1 MSEPDGQAEPDAPDA
16 AAKPRRARATPT
28 PGDPAPE
35 TASAAADAPLQ
46 QARHAAELAHH
57 APGRVRLKLAAA
69 RNNPALLNQIRD
81 AFAAIPGVD
90 AVIVKAATGSLV
102 IHYDPEHHPD
112 LASLFTSLDGSAAP
126 AALPMASSAQASA
139 ARAGAAQVGKPRI
152 PATDLDKKIDAIE
165 QEAEYLAEHS
175 HLARSIVDG
184 VKALDRG
191 IKRSTNNTVDLKIL
205 TPLGLAA
212 LTFIEI
218 GAAAATPMWVTLAI
232 FSLNHFVELRAHDDG
247 EPAPSD
253 VAAEPT

>member
-1 MSEPDGQAEPDAPDA
+1 LSEADGQAEPDAPDA

-28 PGDPAPE
+28 AADPAPE

-126 AALPMASSAQASA
+126 AALPMASAVQAGSAQAS
-139 ARAGAAQVGKPRI
+139 KPRI